1 MEAGNKDLTSPFDPS
16 KEKETEEFRFR
27 APNVVNSYM
36 EKHFRRTLSKEER
49 TAMLRV
55 HPKPDTPVASPPK
68 LDQFMSDFAGKR
80 LEKAHDTQLIK
91 IQTNL
96 LYAANPLAKLWSEVV
111 EQGLDQDPKA
121 LIPIADV
128 LDTIQKAL
136 VLLGSANNT
145 ISETRRE
152 MALGAAHSS
161 FRKYAKGDFSETGAD
176 LFGEAFKEVL
186 VQKVETDSALS
197 KAVSIAN
204 KSAGPKVFQRPQ
216 RSRMSESSWFF
227 SGGRVS
233 RYGDWPGKTCSPY
246 RNSWKGQHIQGR
258 TFARK
263 ASVFSRLGPSQ
274 TERHKPTDQQQN

>member
-1 MEAGNKDLTSPFDPS
+1 
-16 KEKETEEFRFR
+16 
-27 APNVVNSYM
+27 M

-49 TAMLRV
+49 TAMLSV
-55 HPKPDTPVASPPK
+55 YPKPDTPVASPLK

-80 LEKAHDTQLIK
+80 LDKARDTQLIK

-121 LIPIADV
+121 LIPIAEV
-128 LDTIQKAL
+128 LDTIQRAL

-145 ISETRRE
+145 ISETRCE
-152 MALGAAHSS
+152 IALGAAHSS
-161 FRKYAKGDFSETGAD
+161 FRKYAKGD
-176 LFGEAFKEVL
+176 FGEAFKEVL

-197 KAVSIAN
+197 KAVSIVN
-204 KSAGPKVFQRPQ
+204 KSAGPKVCQRPQ
-216 RSRMSESSWFF
+216 HSRTSEPSRFF
-227 SGGRVS
+227 SRGRVS
-233 RYGDWPGKTCSPY
+233 RYGDWPGKTSSPY
-246 RNSWKGQHIQGR
+246 RSSWKGKHIPGR
-258 TFARK
+258 SFVRK